1 MLRNG
6 RLLAEDS
13 PTNLLRTYAEPG
25 LEEVFLR
32 LCHVD
37 GAVLGDT
44 NIGRYTNKGTV
55 LRRFLIRKMSKF
67 TL

>member
-44 NIGRYTNKGTV
+44 NIGRYTVVNKGTV
-55 LRRFLIRKMSKF
+55 LRRFLFIK
-67 TL
+67 

>member
-44 NIGRYTNKGTV
+44 NIGRYTNNKQRDCIEKV
-55 LRRFLIRKMSKF
+55 SYS
-67 TL
+67 